1 MYIHYISK
9 KQNIGSE
16 WLSVHIW
23 CKSGWGACPNLC
35 IIWNELHL
43 EQPAAGSEDL
53 ELADDEV
60 LQFLAKICGTTWGVN
75 IMATPQKGH
84 KAGHAGEP

>member
-1 MYIHYISK
+1 MVI
-9 KQNIGSE
+9 
-16 WLSVHIW
+16 LSW
-23 CKSGWGACPNLC
+23 CKSGWACPNLC
-35 IIWNELHL
+35 IWNELHL
-43 EQPAAGSEDL
+43 EPAASEDL